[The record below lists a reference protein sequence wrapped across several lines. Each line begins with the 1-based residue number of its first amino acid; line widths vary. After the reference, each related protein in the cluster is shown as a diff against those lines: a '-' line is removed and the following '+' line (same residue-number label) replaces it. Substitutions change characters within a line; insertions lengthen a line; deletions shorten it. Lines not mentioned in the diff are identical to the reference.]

1 MARAARVM
9 EILQDMI
16 HIDSETNTPK
26 ERQMELYLQQFFS
39 HLDGVASGLI
49 HVPDDNCQRSVVYSL
64 VRGSTGHTVIFM
76 NHHDVVDV
84 ESYGYL
90 RDQAFDPQ
98 GLYKALERAPLSE
111 DVRRDWESGEWLFG
125 RGSCDIKGG
134 AAAQLAVFEDY
145 AAHPGKAS
153 LIYLSLPDEE
163 TYSAG
168 MRTAKTLHNE

>member
-1 MARAARVM
+1 M

-49 HVPDDNCQRSVVYSL
+49 HVPDDNCQRSVVYGL

-98 GLYKALERAPLSE
+98 GCIRHWNGLRSVRTCAGTGKAG
-111 DVRRDWESGEWLFG
+111 SGSL
-125 RGSCDIKGG
+125 
-134 AAAQLAVFEDY
+134 AAAPV
-145 AAHPGKAS
+145 
-153 LIYLSLPDEE
+153 
-163 TYSAG
+163 T
-168 MRTAKTLHNE
+168 